1 MAPFRDRTF
10 LDDGLS
16 STLSDPADEVP
27 VFNLPLVKVFMT
39 LVAAIHDSG
48 LP

>member
-1 MAPFRDRTF
+1 
-10 LDDGLS
+10 
-16 STLSDPADEVP
+16 VP